1 MRGLRGKDS
10 RRYLRSVVAVGEIQ
24 DIKSIIEEEIETLR
38 RRNREP
44 EWMTKLRYKG
54 LRAFLEAPHNDPI
67 LKDPLDFVVKGSEEV
82 YPEIKSLEDLP
93 PEMRALLERLGIA
106 EVERKYVAGLAVQS
120 DTSIVLN
127 EFLQAW
133 RRRGLIVESMEDAVR
148 KYPLIKDL
156 FMQLFNPYES
166 KLAAYHTAV
175 WNGGIF
181 LHVKSGLK
189 VPMPL
194 HLFFLIQ
201 NSAMAQ
207 APHIIINAEAN
218 SEIHLIEGCTAPIL
232 LRHSLHLDMTE
243 AYIGEG
249 AKIKLSVLQNWP
261 EYVHTRPMTRARI
274 GKNAEFINTT
284 VGLGTGKS
292 NIANPKYWVDEGA
305 YVELNGIIL
314 GQRDFYVDLGG
325 EMYLE
330 GRGARGIN
338 ASKSVI
344 MDKSTVITRGIIRAN
359 APGTKGHISC
369 DALILNDSAKMETY
383 PGLISQVDDAELSHE
398 AAIGKIR
405 EEELFYLMSRGLKEE
420 EATQLIVK
428 GFVEPLLKDIPL
440 EFVVEIKKI
449 IEMAVSGG
457 M

>member
-1 MRGLRGKDS
+1 MSASK
-10 RRYLRSVVAVGEIQ
+10 RYSRSVVAVSEIQ
-24 DIKSIIEEEIETLR
+24 DVKSVIEEQIEILKK
-38 RRNREP
+38 RNNEP

-54 LRAFLEAPHNDPI
+54 LKAFLEAPHNDPI
-67 LKDPLDFVVKGSEEV
+67 LKDPLDFVVKAQNDV
-82 YPEIKSLEDLP
+82 YPEVKSLEDLP
-93 PEMRALLERLGIA
+93 DEMLSLLERLGIA
-106 EVERKYVAGLAVQS
+106 EVEKKYVAGLAVQS

-133 RRRGLIVESMEDAVR
+133 RKRGLIVESMEDAVR
-148 KYPLIKDL
+148 KYPIVKDL
-156 FMQLFNPYES
+156 FMQLFDPYES

-181 LHVKSGLK
+181 LHIKSGLK

-207 APHIIINAEAN
+207 APHIIIYAEPN

-261 EYVHTRPMTRARI
+261 EYVHTRPMTRARVAR
-274 GKNAEFINTT
+274 NAEFINTT

-292 NIANPKYWVDEGA
+292 NIANPKYWVEENA

-314 GQRDFYVDLGG
+314 GQKDFYVDLGG
-325 EMYLE
+325 EMHLQ
-330 GRGARGIN
+330 GKGARGIN

-344 MDKSTVITRGIIRAN
+344 MDRSTVITRGIIRAQS
-359 APGTKGHISC
+359 PKTKGHISC
-369 DALILNDSAKMETY
+369 DALILNPASRMETY
-383 PGLISQVDDAELSHE
+383 PGLISEVDDAELSHE

-428 GFVEPLLKDIPL
+428 GFVDPLLKDIPL

>member
-1 MRGLRGKDS
+1 MSASK
-10 RRYLRSVVAVGEIQ
+10 RYSRSVVAVSEIQ
-24 DIKSIIEEEIETLR
+24 DVKSVIEEQIEILKK
-38 RRNREP
+38 RNNEP

-54 LRAFLEAPHNDPI
+54 LKAFLEAPHNDPI
-67 LKDPLDFVVKGSEEV
+67 LKDPLDFVVKAQNDV
-82 YPEIKSLEDLP
+82 YPEVKSLEDLP
-93 PEMRALLERLGIA
+93 DEMLSLLERLGIA
-106 EVERKYVAGLAVQS
+106 EVEKKYVAGLAVQS

-133 RRRGLIVESMEDAVR
+133 RKRGLIVESMEDAVR
-148 KYPLIKDL
+148 KYPIVKDL
-156 FMQLFNPYES
+156 FMQLFDPYES

-181 LHVKSGLK
+181 LHIKSGLK

-207 APHIIINAEAN
+207 APHIIINAEPN

-261 EYVHTRPMTRARI
+261 EYVHTRPMTRAKVAR
-274 GKNAEFINTT
+274 NAEFINTT

-292 NIANPKYWVDEGA
+292 NIANPKYWVEENA

-314 GQRDFYVDLGG
+314 GQKDFYVDLGG
-325 EMYLE
+325 EMHLQ
-330 GRGARGIN
+330 GKGARGIN

-344 MDKSTVITRGIIRAN
+344 MDRSTVITRGIIRAQ
-359 APGTKGHISC
+359 APKTKGHISC
-369 DALILNDSAKMETY
+369 DALILNPASRMETY
-383 PGLISQVDDAELSHE
+383 PGLISEVDDAELSHE

-428 GFVEPLLKDIPL
+428 GFVDPLLKDIPL

>member
-1 MRGLRGKDS
+1 M
-10 RRYLRSVVAVGEIQ
+10 VAMSELQ
-24 DIKSIIEEEIETLR
+24 EARSIIEGQIEELK

-44 EWMTKLRYKG
+44 EWMTKLRYRG
-54 LRAFLEAPHNDPI
+54 LKAFMEAPHNDPVI
-67 LKDPLDFVVKGSEEV
+67 KDPLDFVIRSMEEK
-82 YPEIKSLEDLP
+82 YPEVKSLEDLP
-93 PEMRALLERLGIA
+93 PEMKELLDKLGIA
-106 EVERKYVAGLAVQS
+106 EIEKKYVVGLAVQS

-133 RRRGLIVESMEDAVR
+133 RKRGLIVESMEDAVR
-148 KYPLIKDL
+148 KYPLVKDL
-156 FMQLFNPYES
+156 FMKLFNPGES
-166 KLAAYHTAV
+166 KLAAYHTAI
-175 WNGGIF
+175 WNGGVF
-181 LHVKSGLK
+181 LHIKSGLK

-201 NSAMAQ
+201 NSALAQ
-207 APHIIINAEAN
+207 APHIIINAEPN
-218 SEIHLIEGCTAPIL
+218 SELHLIEGCTSPVL

-243 AYIGEG
+243 TYIGEG
-249 AKIKLSVLQNWP
+249 AKMKLSVLQNWP
-261 EYVHTRPMTRARI
+261 EYVHTRPMTRARV

-292 NIANPKYWVDEGA
+292 NVANPVYWIEEGGYA
-305 YVELNGIIL
+305 ELNGIIL
-314 GQRDFYVDLGG
+314 GQKDFYVDLGG
-325 EMYLE
+325 EMHLE
-330 GRGARGIN
+330 GRNARGIN

-344 MDKSTVITRGIIRAN
+344 MDESTVITRGIIRAQ

-369 DALILNDSAKMETY
+369 DALILNPKARMETY
-383 PGLISQVDDAELSHE
+383 PGLVSEVDDAELSHE

-428 GFVEPLLKDIPL
+428 GFVDPLLKDIPL
-440 EFVVEIKKI
+440 EFVVEIRKI

>member
-1 MRGLRGKDS
+1 
-10 RRYLRSVVAVGEIQ
+10 VVAVSEIQ
-24 DIKSIIEEEIETLR
+24 DVKSVIEEQIEILKK
-38 RRNREP
+38 RNNEP

-54 LRAFLEAPHNDPI
+54 LKAFLEAPHNDPI
-67 LKDPLDFVVKGSEEV
+67 LKDPLDFVVKAQNDV
-82 YPEIKSLEDLP
+82 YPEVKSLEDLP
-93 PEMRALLERLGIA
+93 DEMLSLLERLGIA
-106 EVERKYVAGLAVQS
+106 EVEKKYVAGLAVQS

-133 RRRGLIVESMEDAVR
+133 RKRGLIVESMEDAVR
-148 KYPLIKDL
+148 KYPIVKDL
-156 FMQLFNPYES
+156 FMQLFDPYES

-181 LHVKSGLK
+181 LHIKSGLK

-207 APHIIINAEAN
+207 APHIIINAEPN

-261 EYVHTRPMTRARI
+261 EYVHTRPMTRARVAR
-274 GKNAEFINTT
+274 NAEFINTT

-292 NIANPKYWVDEGA
+292 NIANPKYWVEENA

-314 GQRDFYVDLGG
+314 GQKDFYVDLGG
-325 EMYLE
+325 EMHLQ
-330 GRGARGIN
+330 GKGARGIN

-344 MDKSTVITRGIIRAN
+344 MDRSTVITRGIIRAQS
-359 APGTKGHISC
+359 PKTKGHISC
-369 DALILNDSAKMETY
+369 DALILNPASRMETY
-383 PGLISQVDDAELSHE
+383 PGLISEVDDAELSHE

-428 GFVEPLLKDIPL
+428 GFVDPLLKDIPL

>member
-1 MRGLRGKDS
+1 VS
-10 RRYLRSVVAVGEIQ
+10 EIQ
-24 DIKSIIEEEIETLR
+24 DAKSMIEEQIEVLR
-38 RRNREP
+38 KRNKEP

-54 LRAFLEAPHNDPI
+54 LKAFLEAPHNDPI
-67 LKDPLDFVVKGSEEV
+67 LTDPLDFIVKGSEEV
-82 YPEIKSLEDLP
+82 YPEVKSLEDLP
-93 PEMRALLERLGIA
+93 PEMLALLERLGIA
-106 EVERKYVAGLAVQS
+106 EVEKKYVAGLAVQS

-133 RRRGLIVESMEDAVR
+133 RNRGLIVESMEDAVR
-148 KYPLIKDL
+148 KYPVVKDL
-156 FMQLFNPYES
+156 FMKLFDPYES

-207 APHIIINAEAN
+207 APHIIINAEPY

-232 LRHSLHLDMTE
+232 IRHSLHLDMTE

-249 AKIKLSVLQNWP
+249 SKIKLSVLQNWP
-261 EYVHTRPMTRARI
+261 EYVHTRPMTRARVSK
-274 GKNAEFINTT
+274 GAEFINTT

-292 NIANPKYWVDEGA
+292 NIANPVYWVDEDA

-314 GQRDFYVDLGG
+314 GQKDFYIDLGG
-325 EMYLE
+325 DMYLE
-330 GRGARGIN
+330 GKGARGMN

-344 MDKSTVITRGIIRAN
+344 MDKSTVITRGIIRAR
-359 APGTKGHISC
+359 APKSKGHISC

-383 PGLISQVDDAELSHE
+383 PGLISEVDDAELSHE

-440 EFVVEIKKI
+440 EFVIEIKKI

>member
-1 MRGLRGKDS
+1 MDS
-10 RRYLRSVVAVGEIQ
+10 RRFLRSVVAMNDVQ
-24 DIKSIIEEEIETLR
+24 DVRSIIEDQIETLR
-38 RRNREP
+38 KRNREP

-54 LRAFLEAPHNDPI
+54 LKAFLEAPHNDPI
-67 LKDPLDFVVKGSEEV
+67 IKDPLEFVVGASEEV
-82 YPEIKSLEDLP
+82 YPEVKSLEDLP
-93 PEMRALLERLGIA
+93 PEMLALLDRLGIA
-106 EVERKYVAGLAVQS
+106 EVEKKYVAGLAVQS

-133 RRRGLIVESMEDAVR
+133 RKRGLIVESMEDAVR
-148 KYPLIKDL
+148 NHPVVKDL
-156 FMQLFNPYES
+156 FMKLFDPHES
-166 KLAAYHTAV
+166 KLAAYHTAI
-175 WNGGIF
+175 WNGGVFMHI
-181 LHVKSGLK
+181 KSGLR

-207 APHIIINAEAN
+207 APHIIINAEPH
-218 SEIHLIEGCTAPIL
+218 SELHLIEGCTSPIL

-249 AKIKLSVLQNWP
+249 SKIKLSVLQNWP

-292 NIANPKYWVDEGA
+292 NVANPVYWIDEGGYA
-305 YVELNGIIL
+305 ELNGIIL
-314 GQRDFYVDLGG
+314 GQKDFYVDLGG
-325 EMYLE
+325 EMNLE
-330 GRGARGIN
+330 GPGARGIN

-344 MDKSTVITRGIIRAN
+344 MDGSTVITRGVIRAR
-359 APGTKGHISC
+359 APKTKGHISC
-369 DALILNDSAKMETY
+369 DALILNSKARMETY
-383 PGLISQVDDAELSHE
+383 PGLVSEVDDAELSHE

-428 GFVEPLLKDIPL
+428 GFVDPLLKDIPL
-440 EFVVEIKKI
+440 EFVVEIRKI

>member
-1 MRGLRGKDS
+1 MRRKDS
-10 RRYLRSVVAVGEIQ
+10 RKYLRSVVAMSKFTVQ
-24 DIKSIIEEEIETLR
+24 DARSIIEEQIETLKK
-38 RRNREP
+38 RNKEP
-44 EWMTKLRYKG
+44 EWMTKLRYKAMD
-54 LRAFLEAPHNDPI
+54 AFFEAPHNDPI
-67 LKDPLDFVVKGSEEV
+67 IKDPLDYIAKAEEEI
-82 YPEIKSLEDLP
+82 YPEVKSLDELP
-93 PEMRALLERLGIA
+93 PEMLALLDRLGIA
-106 EVERKYVAGLAVQS
+106 EVEKKYIAGLAVQS

-127 EFLQAW
+127 DFLKEW
-133 RRRGLIVESMEDAVR
+133 RKKGLIVESMEDAIRNHPIV
-148 KYPLIKDL
+148 KDL
-156 FMQLFNPYES
+156 FLKQFNPYES

-181 LHVKSGLK
+181 LHVAQGLK
-189 VPMPL
+189 VPIPL

-207 APHIIINAEAN
+207 APHIIIHAEPN
-218 SEIHLIEGCTAPIL
+218 SEIHLIEGCTSPVL
-232 LRHSLHLDMTE
+232 VRHSLHLDMTE
-243 AYIGEG
+243 AYIGEE
-249 AKIKLSVLQNWP
+249 ANVKLSVLQNWP

-292 NIANPKYWVDEGA
+292 NIANPKDWVDEGG

-314 GQRDFYVDLGG
+314 GQKDFYVDLGG
-325 EMYLE
+325 EINLDAP
-330 GRGARGIN
+330 GARGLN

-344 MDKSTVITRGIIRAN
+344 MDKSSVITRGLIRAN
-359 APGTKGHISC
+359 APKTKGHISC
-369 DALILNDSAKMETY
+369 DALILNPEARMETY

-428 GFVEPLLKDIPL
+428 GFVNPLLKDIPV
-440 EFVVEIKKI
+440 EFVVEIRKI